1 MRKNTPQNLKA
12 IWFLVAVFM
21 FLLPVKATENNKSN
35 TDKDPLDLT
44 SVFYAPPVIDLN
56 GITTGVNHE
65 VNYQATPSTVAFIAS
80 SPTLTSDTGTILS
93 ATIDVANNTDATEIM
108 YHFSD
113 GFIYNLGATNA
124 PRDYTYAG
132 STIRV
137 SHNLTS
143 FTITEAF
150 GNPIPNADFLSF
162 LGDFAYG
169 NLTNTPTVAP
179 RTITVNVTDVS
190 LNTSS
195 AVTTMRVYSELPSA
209 TDDTNSTLANNPG
222 TVSGNVLTDGA
233 DTGTGIFVSEVDVY
247 PAQVGNAYQT
257 LYGTFVINANGTYTY
272 DVDNA
277 NPAVTGLKNGESI
290 QDIVSYTIED
300 AAGIIDYGIL
310 TITINGVDDAPV
322 ALDNTNQIDVVTE
335 ANVSGNI
342 ITDIGVDGADFVDRG
357 LSQLIWEN
365 EFSAPGGVFGGLSAP
380 VNGQTRTI
388 SGVNLNFTSTDIS
401 NIGVPDQNQTVV
413 QTGTNGGHTGYL
425 LFAIDAATNP
435 SNDTQLIIDFSEPV
449 FNLGFLVTDIDFS
462 QGTSWQD
469 QMQIN
474 GSLGGNPSN
483 YTFTTT
489 AGVVVAGNDT
499 YYGTGNAIASDATGN
514 INVFFEEPIDQ
525 LVLSYNYGPDATDA
539 DQGGQIAGIS
549 DIYWQG
555 DNPNIVISE
564 IDASAAN
571 VNTTYT
577 GTYGTIIVNSDG
589 SYTYTPDTTNP
600 AVAGLLVGDT
610 LTETFLYRLSDGSNS
625 DTANLIITL
634 NGTKNPPTI
643 SITTPIEGDDVVNAS
658 EDGDVT
664 ISGTTEYVE
673 DGQVVTVT
681 FSDGTNTVTTTA
693 TVSGNTWTA
702 TDADIS
708 GLDNGTVTVTADV
721 TDVAGNPA
729 TDNDPVTLDNNTPE
743 VDSFSTIDITPIL
756 TGLGDAN
763 EQLTIELDTD
773 GDGTI
778 DVTYI
783 VTTNSSGNWSIDT
796 GNATPVSGTFPTLG
810 DEDIIDITATDN
822 AGNSNTGI
830 VTISV
835 DTDGDGLNNN
845 EEITL
850 GTDPNNPDSDGDGIN
865 DGQEVLDGTNPLDDC
880 DSVSGTPL
888 ESSDCDA
895 DGLTNAEEANLG
907 TDPSNADTDNDGLLD
922 SEEVGLDTDPL
933 NPDTDGDGINDGQEV
948 LDNTNPLED
957 CDSVDGT
964 PLGASDCDADGLT
977 NAEEANLGTNPENPD
992 TDGDGI
998 NDGQEVIDETDP
1010 LDGCNSSGGTPPA
1023 GSACDIEIESDLMNP
1038 TLGQNTFRII
1048 NIEQFPN
1055 NTVEIFNRWG
1065 VKVFSAKG
1073 YDNDSNSFQGISNGR
1088 VTIQANEELPAGVYY
1103 YIINYENDGSA
1114 RSRTGYLYL
1123 NR

>member
-1 MRKNTPQNLKA
+1 M
-12 IWFLVAVFM
+12 
-21 FLLPVKATENNKSN
+21 
-35 TDKDPLDLT
+35 
-44 SVFYAPPVIDLN
+44 
-56 GITTGVNHE
+56 
-65 VNYQATPSTVAFIAS
+65 
-80 SPTLTSDTGTILS
+80 
-93 ATIDVANNTDATEIM
+93 
-108 YHFSD
+108 
-113 GFIYNLGATNA
+113 
-124 PRDYTYAG
+124 
-132 STIRV
+132 
-137 SHNLTS
+137 
-143 FTITEAF
+143 
-150 GNPIPNADFLSF
+150 
-162 LGDFAYG
+162 
-169 NLTNTPTVAP
+169 
-179 RTITVNVTDVS
+179 
-190 LNTSS
+190 
-195 AVTTMRVYSELPSA
+195 
-209 TDDTNSTLANNPG
+209 
-222 TVSGNVLTDGA
+222 
-233 DTGTGIFVSEVDVY
+233 
-247 PAQVGNAYQT
+247 
-257 LYGTFVINANGTYTY
+257 
-272 DVDNA
+272 
-277 NPAVTGLKNGESI
+277 
-290 QDIVSYTIED
+290 
-300 AAGIIDYGIL
+300 
-310 TITINGVDDAPV
+310 
-322 ALDNTNQIDVVTE
+322 
-335 ANVSGNI
+335 
-342 ITDIGVDGADFVDRG
+342 
-357 LSQLIWEN
+357 
-365 EFSAPGGVFGGLSAP
+365 
-380 VNGQTRTI
+380 
-388 SGVNLNFTSTDIS
+388 
-401 NIGVPDQNQTVV
+401 
-413 QTGTNGGHTGYL
+413 
-425 LFAIDAATNP
+425 
-435 SNDTQLIIDFSEPV
+435 
-449 FNLGFLVTDIDFS
+449 
-462 QGTSWQD
+462 
-469 QMQIN
+469 
-474 GSLGGNPSN
+474 
-483 YTFTTT
+483 
-489 AGVVVAGNDT
+489 
-499 YYGTGNAIASDATGN
+499 
-514 INVFFEEPIDQ
+514 
-525 LVLSYNYGPDATDA
+525 
-539 DQGGQIAGIS
+539 
-549 DIYWQG
+549 
-555 DNPNIVISE
+555 
-564 IDASAAN
+564 
-571 VNTTYT
+571 
-577 GTYGTIIVNSDG
+577 
-589 SYTYTPDTTNP
+589 
-600 AVAGLLVGDT
+600 
-610 LTETFLYRLSDGSNS
+610 
-625 DTANLIITL
+625 
-634 NGTKNPPTI
+634 
-643 SITTPIEGDDVVNAS
+643 
-658 EDGDVT
+658 
-664 ISGTTEYVE
+664 
-673 DGQVVTVT
+673 TVT

-693 TVSGNTWTA
+693 TVAGNTWTA

-729 TDNDPVTLDNNTPE
+729 TDNDPVTLDNTLPTIDITTPIEGDNIVNASEDGDVTISGTTTDVEDGQIVTVTFSDGTNTVTTTATVSGNTWTATDADISGLDNGIITVTADVTDVAGNPATDNDPVTLDNTLPTIDIDLPIEGDNIVNASEDNDVTISGTTTDVEDGQIVTVTFSDGTNTVTTTATVAGNTWTATDADISGLDNGTITVTADVTDVAGNPATDNDPITLDNNTPE

-783 VTTNSSGNWSIDT
+783 VTTDSSGNWSIDT

-907 TDPSNADTDNDGLLD
+907 TDPFNADTDNDGLLD

-964 PLGASDCDADGLT
+964 PLGVSDCDADGLT
-977 NAEEANLGTNPENPD
+977 NAEEANLGTDPENPD

-998 NDGQEVIDETDP
+998 SDGQEVIDETDP

>member
-1 MRKNTPQNLKA
+1 
-12 IWFLVAVFM
+12 I
-21 FLLPVKATENNKSN
+21 
-35 TDKDPLDLT
+35 
-44 SVFYAPPVIDLN
+44 
-56 GITTGVNHE
+56 
-65 VNYQATPSTVAFIAS
+65 
-80 SPTLTSDTGTILS
+80 
-93 ATIDVANNTDATEIM
+93 
-108 YHFSD
+108 
-113 GFIYNLGATNA
+113 
-124 PRDYTYAG
+124 
-132 STIRV
+132 
-137 SHNLTS
+137 
-143 FTITEAF
+143 
-150 GNPIPNADFLSF
+150 
-162 LGDFAYG
+162 
-169 NLTNTPTVAP
+169 
-179 RTITVNVTDVS
+179 
-190 LNTSS
+190 
-195 AVTTMRVYSELPSA
+195 
-209 TDDTNSTLANNPG
+209 
-222 TVSGNVLTDGA
+222 
-233 DTGTGIFVSEVDVY
+233 
-247 PAQVGNAYQT
+247 
-257 LYGTFVINANGTYTY
+257 
-272 DVDNA
+272 
-277 NPAVTGLKNGESI
+277 
-290 QDIVSYTIED
+290 
-300 AAGIIDYGIL
+300 
-310 TITINGVDDAPV
+310 
-322 ALDNTNQIDVVTE
+322 
-335 ANVSGNI
+335 
-342 ITDIGVDGADFVDRG
+342 
-357 LSQLIWEN
+357 
-365 EFSAPGGVFGGLSAP
+365 
-380 VNGQTRTI
+380 
-388 SGVNLNFTSTDIS
+388 
-401 NIGVPDQNQTVV
+401 
-413 QTGTNGGHTGYL
+413 
-425 LFAIDAATNP
+425 
-435 SNDTQLIIDFSEPV
+435 
-449 FNLGFLVTDIDFS
+449 
-462 QGTSWQD
+462 
-469 QMQIN
+469 
-474 GSLGGNPSN
+474 
-483 YTFTTT
+483 
-489 AGVVVAGNDT
+489 
-499 YYGTGNAIASDATGN
+499 
-514 INVFFEEPIDQ
+514 
-525 LVLSYNYGPDATDA
+525 
-539 DQGGQIAGIS
+539 
-549 DIYWQG
+549 
-555 DNPNIVISE
+555 
-564 IDASAAN
+564 
-571 VNTTYT
+571 
-577 GTYGTIIVNSDG
+577 
-589 SYTYTPDTTNP
+589 
-600 AVAGLLVGDT
+600 
-610 LTETFLYRLSDGSNS
+610 
-625 DTANLIITL
+625 
-634 NGTKNPPTI
+634 
-643 SITTPIEGDDVVNAS
+643 
-658 EDGDVT
+658 
-664 ISGTTEYVE
+664 
-673 DGQVVTVT
+673 VTVT

-693 TVSGNTWTA
+693 TVAGNTWTA

-729 TDNDPVTLDNNTPE
+729 TDNDPVTLDNTLPTIDITTPIEGDNIVNASEDGDVTISGTTTDVEDGQIVTVTFSDGTNTVTTTATVSGNTWTATDADISGLDNGIITVTADVTDVAGNPATDNDPVTLDNTLPTIDIDLPIEGDNIVNASEDNDVTISGTTTDVEDGQIVTVTFSDGTNTVTTTATVAGNTWTATDADISGLDNGTITVTADVTDVAGNPATDNDPITLDNNTPE

-783 VTTNSSGNWSIDT
+783 VTTDSSGNWSIDT

-907 TDPSNADTDNDGLLD
+907 TDPFNADTDNDGLLD

-964 PLGASDCDADGLT
+964 PLGVSDCDADGLT
-977 NAEEANLGTNPENPD
+977 NAEEANLGTDPENPD

-998 NDGQEVIDETDP
+998 SDGQEVIDETDP

>member
-1 MRKNTPQNLKA
+1 
-12 IWFLVAVFM
+12 
-21 FLLPVKATENNKSN
+21 
-35 TDKDPLDLT
+35 
-44 SVFYAPPVIDLN
+44 
-56 GITTGVNHE
+56 
-65 VNYQATPSTVAFIAS
+65 
-80 SPTLTSDTGTILS
+80 
-93 ATIDVANNTDATEIM
+93 
-108 YHFSD
+108 
-113 GFIYNLGATNA
+113 
-124 PRDYTYAG
+124 
-132 STIRV
+132 
-137 SHNLTS
+137 
-143 FTITEAF
+143 
-150 GNPIPNADFLSF
+150 
-162 LGDFAYG
+162 
-169 NLTNTPTVAP
+169 
-179 RTITVNVTDVS
+179 
-190 LNTSS
+190 
-195 AVTTMRVYSELPSA
+195 
-209 TDDTNSTLANNPG
+209 
-222 TVSGNVLTDGA
+222 
-233 DTGTGIFVSEVDVY
+233 
-247 PAQVGNAYQT
+247 
-257 LYGTFVINANGTYTY
+257 
-272 DVDNA
+272 
-277 NPAVTGLKNGESI
+277 
-290 QDIVSYTIED
+290 
-300 AAGIIDYGIL
+300 
-310 TITINGVDDAPV
+310 
-322 ALDNTNQIDVVTE
+322 
-335 ANVSGNI
+335 
-342 ITDIGVDGADFVDRG
+342 
-357 LSQLIWEN
+357 
-365 EFSAPGGVFGGLSAP
+365 
-380 VNGQTRTI
+380 
-388 SGVNLNFTSTDIS
+388 
-401 NIGVPDQNQTVV
+401 
-413 QTGTNGGHTGYL
+413 
-425 LFAIDAATNP
+425 
-435 SNDTQLIIDFSEPV
+435 
-449 FNLGFLVTDIDFS
+449 
-462 QGTSWQD
+462 
-469 QMQIN
+469 
-474 GSLGGNPSN
+474 
-483 YTFTTT
+483 
-489 AGVVVAGNDT
+489 
-499 YYGTGNAIASDATGN
+499 
-514 INVFFEEPIDQ
+514 
-525 LVLSYNYGPDATDA
+525 
-539 DQGGQIAGIS
+539 
-549 DIYWQG
+549 
-555 DNPNIVISE
+555 
-564 IDASAAN
+564 
-571 VNTTYT
+571 
-577 GTYGTIIVNSDG
+577 
-589 SYTYTPDTTNP
+589 
-600 AVAGLLVGDT
+600 
-610 LTETFLYRLSDGSNS
+610 
-625 DTANLIITL
+625 
-634 NGTKNPPTI
+634 
-643 SITTPIEGDDVVNAS
+643 
-658 EDGDVT
+658 
-664 ISGTTEYVE
+664 
-673 DGQVVTVT
+673 TVT

-693 TVSGNTWTA
+693 TVAGNTWTA

-708 GLDNGTVTVTADV
+708 GLDNGTITVTADV
-721 TDVAGNPA
+721 TDIAGNPA

-783 VTTNSSGNWSIDT
+783 VTTDSSGNWSIDT

-850 GTDPNNPDSDGDGIN
+850 GTDLNNPDSDGDGIN

-907 TDPSNADTDNDGLLD
+907 TDPFNADTDNDGLLD

-977 NAEEANLGTNPENPD
+977 NAEEANLGTDPENPD

-998 NDGQEVIDETDP
+998 SDGQEVIDETDP